1 MTTVFYGQ
9 FEGNK
14 MVEAL
19 PVDIR
24 VAYLDKSG
32 NIMRL
37 TFGKPLARSPVY
49 RNWPSGLNF
58 IAVPPLQEDPFEQ
71 KVRPCLFIKILL
83 KLYPDLPLHSIE
95 ILCKGQ
101 LNSK

>member
-1 MTTVFYGQ
+1 MYTFLHFNETITDMTTAFYGRFQ
-9 FEGNK
+9 DNK

-37 TFGKPLARSPVY
+37 TFGKPSDRSTIY

-71 KVRPCLFIKILL
+71 KVCPCLLIKTL
-83 KLYPDLPLHSIE
+83 S
-95 ILCKGQ
+95 
-101 LNSK
+101 

>member
-1 MTTVFYGQ
+1 MTTAFYGRFQ
-9 FEGNK
+9 DNK

-37 TFGKPLARSPVY
+37 TFGKSLDRSPVY

-58 IAVPPLQEDPFEQ
+58 VAVPPLQEDPFEQ
-71 KVRPCLFIKILL
+71 KVRPCWF
-83 KLYPDLPLHSIE
+83 IE
-95 ILCKGQ
+95 IFT
-101 LNSK
+101 SISS

>member
-1 MTTVFYGQ
+1 MRWPGDELITDMATAFYGRFQ
-9 FEGNK
+9 DNK
-14 MVEAL
+14 MVEAF

-37 TFGKPLARSPVY
+37 TFGKPLDRSPVY

-58 IAVPPLQEDPFEQ
+58 VAVPPLQEDPFEQ
-71 KVRPCLFIKILL
+71 KVRSCWFIKIFT
-83 KLYPDLPLHSIE
+83 SI
-95 ILCKGQ
+95 
-101 LNSK
+101 SS

>member
-1 MTTVFYGQ
+1 MKITTVKTFIDMTTAFHGK

-37 TFGKPLARSPVY
+37 TFGKPLDRSPVY

-58 IAVPPLQEDPFEQ
+58 VAVPPLQEDPFEQ
-71 KVRPCLFIKILL
+71 KVRPCLFIDIFISIL
-83 KLYPDLPLHSIE
+83 S
-95 ILCKGQ
+95 
-101 LNSK
+101 